1 LRRTRLAVALALAT
15 ATVVTGL
22 PATATAAPAPVS
34 AQRVPADIP
43 VQLMAMNDFH
53 GRISDT
59 TGTDA
64 SLFTGEG
71 DGPDGEPGTPDDGT
85 VLVGGAASVKG
96 TVDGTRAAF
105 VEAGG
110 AAASSFFVGAGD
122 LISASPFNSS
132 VFKDEP
138 TIEVLNAMGLD
149 VSSVGNHEFDRGTEE
164 LRRISAATDGTYSDD
179 VTACED
185 VEKNVTGCFTDSQ
198 GEDFHGAEFP
208 YLAANVLM
216 KGTNRPALPPYQVF
230 DVGGGK
236 KIALIGVVTE
246 TTPGIVSPEGVEDVT
261 FIDEADA
268 VNRWVPV
275 LRRKGIQAIGVL
287 VHEGGTNT
295 GDDAASYNGCDQ
307 LAGPIVDIN
316 DRVDAA
322 VDLIVSAHTHAAYDC
337 LLDDPAGQPRLVT
350 QAGFYGRLIT
360 DIRLTIDSRT
370 GDVERFCA
378 DYRARNV
385 PVLRDDPDPE
395 VAAVVKYWNDRSAEA
410 GDRVVGNAGGVIGR
424 AGGPNRATEQ
434 PLVNLLAQSQLEALS
449 SAAFGDPVM
458 AFMNP
463 GGARTD
469 IGSGEVTYGELFAV
483 QPFGNTVNAITLTG
497 EEIRA
502 VLEQQFQL
510 DPDGAGPITAGPR
523 NSQLILGTSEGFS
536 YEYDPDQAYGQRVDP
551 GSIELDGT
559 VLDPDTS
566 YRVVANSF
574 LITGGDFFSAFT
586 NGEDPAT
593 GPLDVDTLVEYFQ
606 AHSPVAPPAADHA
619 QEVDFLVPPP
629 PAEGLG
635 GTTAEP
641 QPTAVADGSSAVGGP
656 GTTGPNCDATATI
669 TDNTPNRGQRVT
681 VTGTAFGNREKVV
694 AVLLKDGRTVRTVG
708 TPTANAQGR
717 VTTSF
722 VVPNN
727 LTAGEFEVRLTGQRA
742 GESASTSFTL
752 RGR

>member
-1 LRRTRLAVALALAT
+1 
-15 ATVVTGL
+15 
-22 PATATAAPAPVS
+22 
-34 AQRVPADIP
+34 
-43 VQLMAMNDFH
+43 
-53 GRISDT
+53 
-59 TGTDA
+59 
-64 SLFTGEG
+64 
-71 DGPDGEPGTPDDGT
+71 
-85 VLVGGAASVKG
+85 
-96 TVDGTRAAF
+96 
-105 VEAGG
+105 
-110 AAASSFFVGAGD
+110 
-122 LISASPFNSS
+122 
-132 VFKDEP
+132 
-138 TIEVLNAMGLD
+138 
-149 VSSVGNHEFDRGTEE
+149 
-164 LRRISAATDGTYSDD
+164 
-179 VTACED
+179 
-185 VEKNVTGCFTDSQ
+185 
-198 GEDFHGAEFP
+198 
-208 YLAANVLM
+208 
-216 KGTNRPALPPYQVF
+216 
-230 DVGGGK
+230 VGGGK

-295 GDDAASYNGCDQ
+295 GDDAPSYNGCDE
-307 LAGPIVDIN
+307 LTGPIVDIN

-497 EEIRA
+497 ADIKQ
-502 VLEQQFQL
+502 VLEQQFGLDQSRGTQL
-510 DPDGAGPITAGPR
+510 F
-523 NSQLILGTSEGFS
+523 LGTSEGLTYSF
-536 YEYDPDQAYGQRVDP
+536 DPSRAYGDRIDP
-551 GSIELDGT
+551 LSIKLNGT
-559 VLDPDTS
+559 PIDPAAQ

-574 LITGGDFFSAFT
+574 LVAGGDGFSAFT
-586 NGEDPAT
+586 RGTNPVT
-593 GPLDVDTLVEYFQ
+593 GPVDVDTAVTYF
-606 AHSPVAPPAADHA
+606 AHNSPVDPPAANHA
-619 QEVDFLVPPP
+619 TQTSDRI
-629 PAEGLG
+629 A
-635 GTTAEP
+635 
-641 QPTAVADGSSAVGGP
+641 S
-656 GTTGPNCDATATI
+656 ATI
-669 TDNTPNRGQRVT
+669 SNATPTRGDQVT
-681 VTGTAFGNREKVV
+681 VTAKDFAAGQTVTATLE
-694 AVLLKDGRTVRTVG
+694 DGRTVGTATADPNGGVTVSFRVPADLAQGGHTVTLTSASGEKAAAGFTLAPVSTDVRTVVKQVI
-708 TPTANAQGR
+708 TAILVWLFR
-717 VTTSF
+717 H
-722 VVPNN
+722 
-727 LTAGEFEVRLTGQRA
+727 
-742 GESASTSFTL
+742 
-752 RGR
+752 